1 MNTREMMNEI
11 LSSFYT
17 KKIEITDDK
26 KGGKK

>member
-1 MNTREMMNEI
+1 MNTREMMNEV

-17 KKIEITDDK
+17 KRIEITEDK